1 MTNEFFTTGDNNW
14 YYIGANGKTVTG
26 EVKIGDDTYYFAKD
40 GKQVKGQTVSAGNG
54 RISYYYG
61 DSGKRA
67 VSTLVEI
74 QPGVYVYF
82 DKNGLAYP
90 PRVLN

>member
-1 MTNEFFTTGDNNW
+1 MVE
-14 YYIGANGKTVTG
+14 
-26 EVKIGDDTYYFAKD
+26 
-40 GKQVKGQTVSAGNG
+40 SAITMVIVV
-54 RISYYYG
+54 RE
-61 DSGKRA
+61 A
-67 VSTLVEI
+67 VSTWVEI